1 MQPLVQ
7 ALLSARSGHGAR
19 AVGLLLLL
27 LALAPAKGA
36 PRQHPPYVSE
46 IRDAATFS
54 AYAYPVETDEVG
66 KFLIDLKSGRIFYF
80 DVNLYRLHQD
90 FVVRVI
96 LRRAMT
102 PEERT
107 EYFRNYGDDKPQY
120 ILGYVTHHRSA
131 KRWTFSFWESDRIRA
146 ADVRRARETLLKTF
160 FVQDIAFRPESNRQE
175 SLLAELADIP
185 TVTSDTLYKQ
195 ADYRPFNTG
204 TAIGRLRIVPP
215 GTPYESLLF
224 DPEDIVV
231 LQASYPDLPPV
242 SGVLSTQFS
251 TPLSHV
257 NLRARAWGIPNAT
270 LKDAATRYAALDG
283 QLVRLE
289 VKGSTH
295 SLRPATEKQIAAW
308 RQAREAERKVLI
320 PDADLTVRELRP
332 LKKMRARDARI
343 FGTKAANLGEI
354 LFARPKGVHVPDGF
368 GIPFVFYVE
377 HLKRHGLDTELEAM
391 LSEPRFQEEAAWR
404 RERLEKFRARIAE
417 VPIDEA
423 LLTQLETQ
431 VREQLGGKGVFVR
444 SSTNA
449 EDLKGFNGAGL
460 YDTVPNVVG
469 REHLGAAVKKV
480 WASLWNFHAVEE
492 RKRFG
497 IDQRSVFSGV
507 LVQTGVNATAAGVL
521 VTKNL
526 YDPRDNHT
534 FTINAKRGLG
544 LSVVGGVTVPEQV
557 LYDIRYPG
565 ARVLS
570 RSADATM
577 LVFDEQGGIKEVPT
591 GSASPVLSEDRARDL
606 ALAAAKLKKVFP
618 DHGPLDVEWVLEG
631 EKVWIVQSRPF
642 IDGAR

>member
-1 MQPLVQ
+1 MQ
-7 ALLSARSGHGAR
+7 HFAR
-19 AVGLLLLL
+19 ALSSAWLLVLFV
-27 LALAPAKGA
+27 ALFQAEAA
-36 PRQHPPYVSE
+36 PRRHAPYVSE

-54 AYAYPVETDEVG
+54 AYALPVETDDVG
-66 KFLIDLKSGRIFYF
+66 KFLIDLKSGGIYYF

-90 FVVRVI
+90 FVIQV
-96 LRRAMT
+96 LFRRPMT
-102 PEERT
+102 DEERT
-107 EYFRNYGDDKPQY
+107 EYFRNYREDKPHY
-120 ILGYVTHHRSA
+120 ILGYVTHHRAA
-131 KRWTFSFWESDRIRA
+131 KRWTFSFWESDRIRP
-146 ADVRRARETLLKTF
+146 ADVRRARDTLLKTF
-160 FVQDIAFRPESNRQE
+160 FVQDIAFRPESTRQE
-175 SLLAELADIP
+175 ELLAELKDIP

-204 TAIGRLRIVPP
+204 AATGRLRVVPP

-224 DPEDIVV
+224 DSEDIVI
-231 LQASYPDLPPV
+231 LQESYPDLPPV
-242 SGVLSTQFS
+242 AGVLSTQFS

-283 QLVRLE
+283 QVVRLD
-289 VKGSTH
+289 VRGNTH
-295 SLRPATEKQIAAW
+295 VLRPATEKELATW
-308 RQAREAERKVLI
+308 KQAREAARTVLV
-320 PDADLTVRELRP
+320 PAADLTAHELRP
-332 LKKMRARDARI
+332 LKRMRARDTRLY
-343 FGTKAANLGEI
+343 GTKAANLGEI
-354 LFARPKGVHVPDGF
+354 IHAKLPGVHVPDGF
-368 GIPFVFYVE
+368 GIPFAFYVE
-377 HLKRHGLDTELEAM
+377 HLQRHGLHTELEAM
-391 LSEPRFQEEAAWR
+391 LAEPRFQQEAAFR
-404 RERLEKFRARIAE
+404 KERLEKFRARIAGA
-417 VPIDEA
+417 PLDEA
-423 LLTQLETQ
+423 FLNQVETQ

-469 REHLGAAVKKV
+469 REALSAAIRQV

-497 IDQRSVFSGV
+497 IEPRSVFSAV
-507 LVQTGVNATAAGVL
+507 LVQVGINATAAGVL

-526 YDPRDNHT
+526 YDPRDKHT

-544 LSVVGGVTVPEQV
+544 LSVVSGVTVPEQV

-570 RSADATM
+570 RSDDATM
-577 LVFDEQGGIKEVPT
+577 LVFDAQGGIKEVPT
-591 GSASPVLSEDRARDL
+591 GSAAPVLAEARARDL
-606 ALAAAKLKKVFP
+606 SLAAAKLRKVFP
-618 DHGPLDVEWVLEG
+618 DSGPLDIEWVLEG